1 MDVITFLGMPAVL
14 STLIV
19 LLAFLFACVFG
30 MWFGMFLS
38 TYAPELVKGE
48 QGGNESDVKVLE
60 H

>member
-19 LLAFLFACVFG
+19 ALVFVFACVFG

-38 TYAPELVKGE
+38 GYAPDLANAEHDA
-48 QGGNESDVKVLE
+48 NAPDANALE